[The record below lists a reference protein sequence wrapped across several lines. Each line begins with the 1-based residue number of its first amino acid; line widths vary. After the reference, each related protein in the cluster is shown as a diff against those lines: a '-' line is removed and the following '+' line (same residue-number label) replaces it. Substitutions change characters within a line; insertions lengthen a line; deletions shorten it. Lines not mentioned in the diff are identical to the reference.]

1 MALQIVID
9 ENLDTQYRGEA
20 TYFSYN
26 IHVDLPDQFLAGYIA
41 THIVDAHIQELA
53 NAGSDLLHL
62 KLWEDKL
69 SGTWSTDFKVEVWA
83 TNWAQDADTGVTA
96 FGNGISQRIS
106 QIEWIVLIPAII
118 DAVVIIIVA
127 VAVVWTIIEIK
138 HIVTYL
144 GPVGGTIAIVAIGAV
159 VLGTAIILFKK

>member
-1 MALQIVID
+1 MSYQVVID
-9 ENLDTQYRGEA
+9 ENIDTQYRGEA

-62 KLWEDKL
+62 KLLEDKL

-83 TNWAQDADTGVTA
+83 SGNAPDADTGLTS
-96 FGNGISQRIS
+96 FGEGISRRVGGVWLAAVPLI
-106 QIEWIVLIPAII
+106 IE
-118 DAVVIIIVA
+118 AVIALIIVVGVIWSLTKVQHLA
-127 VAVVWTIIEIK
+127 E
-138 HIVTYL
+138 YL
-144 GPVGGTIAIVAIGAV
+144 GPTGGTIAIVAGAV
-159 VLGTAIILFKK
+159 AVAAVAFIILKR

>member
-83 TNWAQDADTGVTA
+83 SGYAPDADTGIST
-96 FGNGISQRIS
+96 FGNSISQRIG
-106 QIEWIVLIPAII
+106 QIPWP
-118 DAVVIIIVA
+118 VVIPLIIEAVIALIIV
-127 VAVVWTIIEIK
+127 VGVVWSIIEIK
-138 HIVTYL
+138 HIVNYL
-144 GPVGGTIAIVAIGAV
+144 GPVGGTAFAIAAAGAV
-159 VLGTAIILFKK
+159 ALVIYGLFRK